1 MFGLTTLAAHQ
12 LPLGNMLFIIISFLV
27 LMVILKKVAYGPLTK
42 VLDERAA
49 KISSD
54 IDSAEKARQEAEKL
68 AAQRQSEL
76 ADTRQ
81 QATKVI
87 ADAKASAQK
96 QSEALLA
103 AASERA
109 TLINQQAQT
118 DAEKLKEDAISNAK
132 EDVAA
137 LSVAIAS
144 KLMQK
149 ELSLDDQQALI
160 DAYISDLETK

>member
-1 MFGLTTLAAHQ
+1 MFGLTTLAANK
-12 LPLGNMLFIIISFLV
+12 LPLGNMLFIIISFLL
-27 LMVILKKVAYGPLTK
+27 LMLILKKVAYGPLTK
-42 VLDERAA
+42 VLDERADKFSA
-49 KISSD
+49 D
-54 IDSAEKARQEAEKL
+54 IDGAELARQDAEKL
-68 AAQRQSEL
+68 AVQRQSEL

-81 QATKVI
+81 QATKVV

-96 QSEALLA
+96 QSDSLIST
-103 AASERA
+103 ASDRA
-109 TLINQQAQT
+109 TLINKQAQT

-132 EDVAA
+132 NDVAA

-149 ELSLDDQQALI
+149 ELSLNDQQALI